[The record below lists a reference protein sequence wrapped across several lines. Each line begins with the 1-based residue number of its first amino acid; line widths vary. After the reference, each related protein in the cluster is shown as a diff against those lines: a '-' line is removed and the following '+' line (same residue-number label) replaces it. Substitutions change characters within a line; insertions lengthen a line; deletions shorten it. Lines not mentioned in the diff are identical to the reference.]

1 MEIER
6 QVDVEDEVYLALKDH
21 VRTYTRPLPKYFSLP
36 CILIT
41 LVGGTQVDKID
52 SFDLVLDARAETE
65 AEANEYLRNA
75 IGILQ
80 KQTLDQVTAI
90 RHMELNSTG
99 SWGTD
104 PVRPNIAMCSAR
116 IRVYAHPE
124 QTEV

>member
-6 QVDVEDEVYLALKDH
+6 QVDVEYEVFLALKDH
-21 VRTYTRPLPKYFSLP
+21 VRTYTRPLPKYFPLP

-90 RHMELNSTG
+90 RHMELNNTG